1 MDRVAALLVS
11 MGVDSFLVE
20 VGGEMVARGGRPD
33 GTPWRIGIERP
44 LPATREAGWT
54 IPLTDGG
61 VATSGNYRNFV
72 MEGGV
77 RYGHTIDP
85 ATGRPVRNRIG
96 SVTVIDDHCARADA
110 LATGLL
116 ALGEERGLRLA
127 REKGIAALFLLYDGE
142 GIREVATEPFRKRV
156 GW

>member
-1 MDRVAALLVS
+1 
-11 MGVDSFLVE
+11 
-20 VGGEMVARGGRPD
+20 
-33 GTPWRIGIERP
+33 
-44 LPATREAGWT
+44 
-54 IPLTDGG
+54 
-61 VATSGNYRNFV
+61 